1 MVLVQKWPFFQLSF
15 LGNIGQENVCYDI
28 LERKNAFLG
37 YKNKK
42 SKKSQNRHF
51 SKGFSLLLWSKIGHF
66 SVFLFQAIQARN
78 MCFTIFQN
86 EKNASLGYKSKKLK
100 KTKNCDFSKGV
111 RPWSRSKISHFSV
124 FLFQAIQA
132 RKMYFMMFQKEKTP
146 FQAIKARS
154 SKSQK
159 IAIFRRGL
167 GHGFGL
173 KMGFFPSFY
182 FRQYRPRKCV
192 LGYCRRIKRLSIKT
206 RSN

>member
-1 MVLVQKWPFFQLSF
+1 MCFTIFQ
-15 LGNIGQENVCYDI
+15 NEN
-28 LERKNAFLG
+28 KASLG
-37 YKNKK
+37 YKSEKLKK
-42 SKKSQNRHF
+42 LKNYDF
-51 SKGFSLLLWSKIGHF
+51 SKRVRPWFRSKIGHF
-66 SVFLFQAIQARN
+66 SVFLFQAIQASN

-86 EKNASLGYKSKKLK
+86 ENKASLGYKSEKLKKLK
-100 KTKNCDFSKGV
+100 NYDFSKRV
-111 RPWSRSKISHFSV
+111 RPWFRSKIGHFSV

-159 IAIFRRGL
+159 ITIFRRGL

-182 FRQYRPRKCV
+182 FRQYRP
-192 LGYCRRIKRLSIKT
+192 
-206 RSN
+206 